1 MISKKVSAVLISLLL
16 VAASASLYAV
26 EKPFVQGLY
35 TEVPGQKF
43 RFDGKTVEVIEFLS
57 FYCHQCYSFER
68 SIPVIRGN
76 FPKKIRW
83 RIIPIYWGK
92 GSPKPGEAYLLA
104 EEAGKGEEM
113 KKALFHAK
121 MVRRQDI
128 GDIGVL
134 ENIGLKLGLGFD
146 FSRRLRAGDKAAE
159 VKKGMEMA
167 KAYNVT
173 ETPTLVIA
181 GNVMTSPDAVNHNL
195 DALRENVI
203 LIIKSILKSSESR

>member
-1 MISKKVSAVLISLLL
+1 MTFKKVSAVLIFLLL
-16 VAASASLYAV
+16 VPASVSLYAG
-26 EKPFVQGLY
+26 EKPSVQGLY

-43 RFDGKTVEVIEFLS
+43 RFDGKTVEVVEFLS

-76 FPKKIRW
+76 FPRKIRW

-113 KKALFHAK
+113 KKAIFNAG
-121 MVRRQDI
+121 MVRKQDI
-128 GDIGVL
+128 GDMEVL

-146 FSRRLRAGDKAAE
+146 FSRRLRAGDKSAE
-159 VKKGMEMA
+159 VEKAMEMA
-167 KAYNVT
+167 RSYNVT
-173 ETPTLVIA
+173 ETPTLIIA
-181 GNVMTSPDAVNHNL
+181 GNIMTSPDAVNHNL

-203 LIIKSILKSSESR
+203 MIIKSILQSKN